1 MIVYSEKSMSFLRD
15 LCYNRIEND
24 DCLQRNSFSKDL
36 EMTIMNSLSSFLELL
51 ERSLLC
57 SYD

>member
-1 MIVYSEKSMSFLRD
+1 MSFLRD